1 MNAESTREALDVA
14 SLAGDIL
21 LASGAEIFRVEETID
36 RIARAYGVDSS
47 DAFVLSSGI
56 FLTAES
62 GKKQEFARVRHIPL
76 SAARL
81 DKVTAVN
88 QLSRE
93 IEEGLHMPKE
103 AKAWL
108 LDIQRMPDKPRWHQ
122 VLASGVGSA
131 CFCFLFGGDVV
142 DSMVAFLSGFVL
154 YVYLL
159 YLLRGRMSKIAT
171 NISGG
176 ALVTLIAGRMSVD
189 IPDIFEKVI
198 RVKSTGDMLEAV
210 MNNYEENEFIVKAAA
225 PADYR
230 VKNFSIHKIKA
241 KELSLELEK
250 TPDIAKAVG
259 AVKGDRKLIIFS
271 AETDDLIENARK
283 KLAAKNADM
292 VVAND
297 VTKEGA
303 GFNVD
308 TNIATIITK
317 AGKVYDYDIMPKSR
331 LAEIILDHMHEL

>member
-36 RIARAYGVDSS
+36 RIARAYGVKSS
-47 DAFVLSSGI
+47 DAIVLSRGI
-56 FLTAES
+56 FMKADFFFFLFF
-62 GKKQEFARVRHIPL
+62 EFARVRHIPL

-93 IEEGLHMPKE
+93 IEEGLHTPKE

-108 LDIQRMPDKPRWHQ
+108 LDIQRMPEKPKMHQ
-122 VLASGVGSA
+122 VLASGGGSA

-176 ALVTLIAGRMSVD
+176 ALVTLIAVFLYQAGIGHHLD
-189 IPDIFEKVI
+189 TVI
-198 RVKSTGDMLEAV
+198 IGSINPLVPGV
-210 MNNYEENEFIVKAAA
+210 
-225 PADYR
+225 
-230 VKNFSIHKIKA
+230 NFTTAIR
-241 KELSLELEK
+241 
-250 TPDIAKAVG
+250 DIADQDYIAGSVRMLDALLVTFCIALGVG
-259 AVKGDRKLIIFS
+259 LII
-271 AETDDLIENARK
+271 TGYHQ
-283 KLAAKNADM
+283 LA
-292 VVAND
+292 
-297 VTKEGA
+297 G
-303 GFNVD
+303 G
-308 TNIATIITK
+308 
-317 AGKVYDYDIMPKSR
+317 
-331 LAEIILDHMHEL
+331 LQL

>member
-122 VLASGVGSA
+122 VLASGVGSVSVGLCSVFLSAVPAAWQNVKDCDEYFRRRA
-131 CFCFLFGGDVV
+131 CHADCRFSVSGGDRP
-142 DSMVAFLSGFVL
+142 SSGQGYHRFD
-154 YVYLL
+154 Y
-159 YLLRGRMSKIAT
+159 SA
-171 NISGG
+171 G
-176 ALVTLIAGRMSVD
+176 ARCQ
-189 IPDIFEKVI
+189 F
-198 RVKSTGDMLEAV
+198 
-210 MNNYEENEFIVKAAA
+210 
-225 PADYR
+225 
-230 VKNFSIHKIKA
+230 
-241 KELSLELEK
+241 
-250 TPDIAKAVG
+250 
-259 AVKGDRKLIIFS
+259 
-271 AETDDLIENARK
+271 
-283 KLAAKNADM
+283 
-292 VVAND
+292 
-297 VTKEGA
+297 
-303 GFNVD
+303 
-308 TNIATIITK
+308 
-317 AGKVYDYDIMPKSR
+317 
-331 LAEIILDHMHEL
+331 HERHP